1 MKEKRKTKKPV
12 KKYLEYLGVRFLW
25 FLLSIIPFRARKK
38 FGINLA
44 HFLFRLSKSKATII
58 EKNLT
63 ASFPEKDSQWI
74 QETKEKNIT
83 YLGRFFAE
91 FIQLL
96 KLKNEFLNKHVISE
110 PDRAQIWEYFKE
122 GALVISAHLG
132 NWEWTG
138 ARGARWFPEHI
149 YVMAKRQSNPWS
161 NNLIERARLK
171 AGMLTVYAGENNFKV
186 VKLLKKKK
194 VVVMVAD
201 QFAGKHGLTIPFFG
215 RPASTFLGPA
225 VMARVSGAKT
235 FFSFSVHHNDKV
247 KVFVEPLDSPKADR
261 KKDPEKWEEQF
272 TMIWSKKL
280 EEKAREYPEQYF
292 WIHNRWKQIKS

>member
-1 MKEKRKTKKPV
+1 MKKKGKKKKV
-12 KKYLEYLGVRFLW
+12 ISKYLEYLGVRFLW
-25 FLLSIIPFRARKK
+25 FLLSMIPFRARKI
-38 FGINLA
+38 FGIKLA
-44 HFLFRLSKSKATII
+44 HFLFRINKSKAAII

-63 ASFPEKDSQWI
+63 ASFPDKDSEWI
-74 QETKEKNIT
+74 QDIKEKNIT

-91 FIQLL
+91 FVQLL

-110 PDRAQIWEYFKE
+110 PDRDGIWEYFKD

-161 NNLIERARLK
+161 NSLIERARLK

-186 VKLLKKKK
+186 IKLLKKKK

-201 QFAGKHGLTIPFFG
+201 QFAGNQGLMIPFFG

-225 VMARVSGAKT
+225 VMARVTGAKI
-235 FFSFSVHHNDKV
+235 FFSFSVHVNDKV
-247 KVFVEPLDSPKADR
+247 KIFVEPLNSPKADR
-261 KKDPEKWEEQF
+261 VKEPMKWEEQF
-272 TMIWSKKL
+272 TVIWTKKL
-280 EEKAREYPEQYF
+280 EERAREYPEQYF
-292 WIHNRWKQIKS
+292 WIHNRWKQVK